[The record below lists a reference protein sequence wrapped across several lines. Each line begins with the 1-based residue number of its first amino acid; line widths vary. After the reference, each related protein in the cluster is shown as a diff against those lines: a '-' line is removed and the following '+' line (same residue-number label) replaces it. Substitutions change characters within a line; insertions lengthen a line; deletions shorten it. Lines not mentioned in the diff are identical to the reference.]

1 MKRNLFII
9 KTRKRYEETAVGS
22 NTQIH
27 VNIVSKMCPITK
39 PDCAVS
45 LPNFGLI
52 EVKNFKNQE
61 SVPY

>member
-27 VNIVSKMCPITK
+27 VNIVLKMCPITK
-39 PDCAVS
+39 PRLRS
-45 LPNFGLI
+45 LSPQFWFNRSKIF
-52 EVKNFKNQE
+52 
-61 SVPY
+61 